1 MEVANELFT
10 GDSLSRYFTASFTM
24 LNPKVEK
31 PTNFKKILPINL
43 YIVAYN
49 IFSKIIASR
58 LFGYLDSIIF
68 PE

>member
-10 GDSLSRYFTASFTM
+10 GVSLSQYFIASFTV

-31 PTNFKKILPINL
+31 PTNLKKILPISL

-49 IFSKIIASR
+49 IFSKIIVSR
-58 LFGYLDSIIF
+58 LFGYLDSIISL
-68 PE
+68 E